1 MTCVNTNNIPYL
13 ITYDPSNPQNVRIKP
28 NVGVHAKLTDS
39 RDFYYIQFS
48 NDQSFKVFDIKEL
61 IPEDIFN
68 KIKDNL
74 SNLFLVLD
82 NGLEYFYSCA
92 DSIYKDIVIKH
103 NIPAEKII
111 FLSAVPTMHEYVS
124 GCAKKYNLPQIK
136 VDWFSL
142 FESTGQDAAR
152 KSQNVSVLEKKQKYE
167 RAFLNLNRR
176 WRLHRPLMFTL
187 LKDKGLLDKGYVSF
201 APADD
206 NQNWNTAYAK
216 LLSHYGSHGNI
227 KPILDRN
234 ADVINTKPMYLDTED
249 LVTNRAIHEV
259 SVNNYYSKT
268 YFSLINETTYHEG
281 VPFFSEKIFKAIAM
295 GHPFI
300 VATAPNSFQYLREL
314 GYQTYHPYIDETYD
328 TILDDGDRMIAIV
341 NEVERLCNMNKLE
354 FKEWRAGISSIAK
367 RNKLVLTRKQNI
379 TRPMNY
385 KHQKKAP

>member
-1 MTCVNTNNIPYL
+1 MTCVNTTSLPYL
-13 ITYDPSNPQNVRIKP
+13 ITYDPANPQNVRIKP
-28 NVGVHAKLTDS
+28 NVGVQAKLTDS

-48 NDQSFKVFDIKEL
+48 NDRSFKVFDIKEL
-61 IPEDIFN
+61 MPQDEFNAVKDIE
-68 KIKDNL
+68 

-92 DSIYKDIVIKH
+92 DSIYQDIVMKH

-124 GCAKKYNLPQIK
+124 SCAKKYNLPQIK

-152 KSQNVSVLEKKQKYE
+152 QSQNVKTLEKKQKYA

-176 WRLHRPLMFTL
+176 WRMHRPLMFTL
-187 LKDKGLLDKGYVSF
+187 LKDKGLIDNGYISF

-206 NQNWNTAYAK
+206 NTNWNTAYSRM
-216 LLSHYGSHGNI
+216 LSHYAGHKNI

-234 ADVINTKPMYLDTED
+234 ADVINTPPLYLDTND
-249 LVTNRAIHEV
+249 LVTNRAMHEV
-259 SVNNYYSKT
+259 SINDYYSQT

-281 VPFFSEKIFKAIAM
+281 VPFLSEKIFKAIAM
-295 GHPFI
+295 GHPF
-300 VATAPNSFQYLREL
+300 VMATAPNSLQYLREL

-341 NEVERLCNMNKLE
+341 NEVERLCKMDKSQFKSWRASVSKIAQKNKLT
-354 FKEWRAGISSIAK
+354 
-367 RNKLVLTRKQNI
+367 LVRKQKI
-379 TRPMNY
+379 TRAMNY
-385 KHQKKAP
+385 